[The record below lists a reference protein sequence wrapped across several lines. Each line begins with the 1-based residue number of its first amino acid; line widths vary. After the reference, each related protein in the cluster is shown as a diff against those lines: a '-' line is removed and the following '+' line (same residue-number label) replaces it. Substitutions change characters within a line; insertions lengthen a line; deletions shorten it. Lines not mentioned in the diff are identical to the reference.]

1 MKLAL
6 ISLLQNNSEGN
17 GPIGLHSLF
26 DDKIV
31 DHQIRLAKSFGAEKI
46 LLLSDNMP
54 GALLQ
59 HVDMLQQNGD
69 DIQIVRNGK
78 DIAEIAGD
86 EGDMLFL
93 GDGILPSGDMSGVL
107 AGNPSEMI
115 LVTENSDRFAAFERV
130 DLEHRWLGV
139 ALLKTSR
146 LREMQEIPDDWDF
159 GSALLRTAVQAECH
173 REVISESDVENG
185 QLFALDDAGAIENY
199 VTFQLRDQSGT
210 PRNFVERFA
219 TWPLAMWTTRKLEAV
234 PNSGQYL
241 GIATILL
248 GFFAAITAWFEW
260 AIPALCLL
268 IAGQV
273 VMKQLEAMELMS
285 VGRHRGADLGR
296 LGLVAVPAVLLIL
309 TVRLS
314 DPNALVPN
322 SVIILALMLNLVVL
336 KLLPKWP
343 RFDVLRPDLA
353 LILIIILAGAVFG
366 QIFSGIYAGLTLGSA
381 FLAGWAISKSAKP

>member
-26 DDKIV
+26 DDKVV
-31 DHQIRLAKSFGAEKI
+31 DHQIRLAKSLGAEKI
-46 LLLSDNMP
+46 LLLSNNMP

-59 HVDMLQQNGD
+59 HIDMLKQNGD

-78 DIAEIAGD
+78 DIAELAED

-93 GDGILPSGDMSGVL
+93 GDGILPSGNMSGVL
-107 AGNPSEMI
+107 ADNPSEMI
-115 LVTENSDRFAAFERV
+115 LVAENSDTFAAFERV

-146 LREMQEIPDDWDF
+146 LKEIQEIPDDWDF

-173 REVISESDVENG
+173 REVITESDVENG
-185 QLFALDDAGAIENY
+185 QLFALDGAGAIENY
-199 VTFQLRDQSGT
+199 VAFQLGDQSGT
-210 PRNFVERFA
+210 PRNFVEKFA
-219 TWPLAMWTTRKLEAV
+219 TWPLAMWTTRKLESV

-241 GIATILL
+241 GIATLIL

-268 IAGQV
+268 IAGQIV
-273 VMKQLEAMELMS
+273 VKQLEAMELMS

-296 LGLVAVPAVLLIL
+296 LGLIAAPAVLLIL

-314 DPNALVPN
+314 DPNALVPH
-322 SVIILALMLNLVVL
+322 SIIILALMLNLVVL

-343 RFDVLRPDLA
+343 RFDVFRPDLA

-366 QIFSGIYAGLTLGSA
+366 QIFSGIYAGLMLGSA